1 MKKSTLK
8 ILREDNFITIKKSPD
23 LFTCVTC
30 VCVFACVV
38 LLPIC
43 FKWILQEPL
52 GIAFYVACVLFNI
65 ATYIALLLG
74 KLVLDTQNREIHVY
88 NPFLHR
94 YAFGDIANIGI
105 YHKSD
110 YEGTEMN
117 KVIINLNNGKK
128 CSLRTTSKEQA
139 EELAML
145 LRSEVYS
152 KNEESNSR
160 HAV

>member
-1 MKKSTLK
+1 M
-8 ILREDNFITIKKSPD
+8 
-23 LFTCVTC
+23 FTCVMC
-30 VCVFACVV
+30 VGIFACVV

-43 FKWILQEPL
+43 FKILQAPL
-52 GIAFYVACVLFNI
+52 GIAVYVACVVFNV
-65 ATYIALLLG
+65 ATYIALLFG
-74 KLVLDTQNREIHVY
+74 KIVLDTQNREIHVY

-94 YAFGDIANIGI
+94 YAFGNVANIGV
-105 YHKSD
+105 YHESD
-110 YEGTEMN
+110 CEGADIN

-128 CSLRTTSKEQA
+128 CSLRTTSKEQS
-139 EELAML
+139 EELVKL